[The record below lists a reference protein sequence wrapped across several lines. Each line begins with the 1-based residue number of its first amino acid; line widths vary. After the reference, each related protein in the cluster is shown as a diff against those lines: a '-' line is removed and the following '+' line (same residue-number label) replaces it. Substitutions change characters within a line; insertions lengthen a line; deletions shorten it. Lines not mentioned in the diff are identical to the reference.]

1 MAYPWIEDGVF
12 EEAVILITE
21 STDEGTMGFILNKP
35 LENKISEIIVDEQAI
50 LSDDMLI
57 WYGGPVSSEQGYV
70 IHNMGEYD
78 GDGHISDEAGI
89 SVNLDSLPL
98 LEKVRE
104 LGLPDTNARFVV
116 GYCGWAPG
124 QLDEEFLEGVWMHL
138 PYDEDLVFN
147 TPAEE
152 LWKKA
157 FAKVGVDP
165 HLLPVA
171 LDTLIQ

>member
-70 IHNMGEYD
+70 IHNMGEFD

-98 LEKVRE
+98 L
-104 LGLPDTNARFVV
+104 
-116 GYCGWAPG
+116 
-124 QLDEEFLEGVWMHL
+124 
-138 PYDEDLVFN
+138 
-147 TPAEE
+147 
-152 LWKKA
+152 WKS
-157 FAKVGVDP
+157 
-165 HLLPVA
+165 
-171 LDTLIQ
+171 